1 MSRVRGWEAAM
12 VSWLEEVD
20 RREAAARDR
29 ITELRGQIAEVT
41 GQPAEQEAVVSR
53 LEITRETMTE
63 ILSGYGP
70 ITGADGETEPE
81 GEAVAL
87 EEPAAQ
93 ADRFEAGS
101 PVGVRLVPLWTDQLG
116 VEALPDAY
124 ADIVEVLAD
133 TVHPMR
139 AHQLCS
145 VLGLSTDKSKVEGF
159 RLKLFFTQLICD
171 LSGPAAL
178 VLPHQDVEETAAAR
192 GRELARLPLQA
203 HLDLRA
209 RHEEAELTALDPYA
223 RAALAGGRTRLERGR
238 HRELATSVATVRVT
252 RCVLRSPG
260 QANCYPADTALG
272 LPHERHSLGVRK
284 LAVLEAVRGSY
295 DTAMEAI
302 TRCCGKVVGERQ
314 VEHLVQAEAVDVAAF
329 HAARIP
335 TPQSA
340 DVLLVL
346 SVDGKGIIMR
356 PGHLREATR
365 KAAERAKRTFRTR
378 LAVGEKA
385 GRKRMATLAAVHD
398 ADPAV
403 RRPHDIIATPG
414 GRSTARIP
422 HPGPKAQAKWL
433 TGSVEHDPEHVIAAA
448 FDQAQ
453 ARDPQHR
460 RCWVVLVDVA
470 RHQLDLIQAEAER
483 RGVNIHI
490 VLDLVHVV
498 EKLWAASRCFHA
510 PADPAA
516 EDWIADKAAHVLRGC
531 GRQAADEIRADRL
544 GRRWSAA
551 RARRA
556 GHPQSEPSQQ
566 HLHLAGASRPCA
578 VSDHNGPGM
587 PWAKER

>member
-1 MSRVRGWEAAM
+1 M
-12 VSWLEEVD
+12 VSWLEELD
-20 RREAAARDR
+20 RREAAARVR

-41 GQPAEQEAVVSR
+41 GQLAEQEAVVSR

-70 ITGADGETEPE
+70 VTGQDEEMGPE
-81 GEAVAL
+81 DEAGAS
-87 EEPAAQ
+87 EEPAAR
-93 ADRFEAGS
+93 ADRFEGGS

-145 VLGLSTDKSKVEGF
+145 VLGLSTDKSKVEGY

-178 VLPHQDVEETAAAR
+178 ALPHQDVEETAAAR
-192 GRELARLPLQA
+192 GRELARLLLQA

-223 RAALAGGRTRLERGR
+223 RAALAGGRTRLERG
-238 HRELATSVATVRVT
+238 HHSELATSVATVRVT

-284 LAVLEAVRGSY
+284 LTVLEAVRGSY
-295 DTAMEAI
+295 DTVMEAI

-346 SVDGKGIIMR
+346 SADGKGIIMR
-356 PGHLREATR
+356 PGHLR
-365 KAAERAKRTFRTR
+365 
-378 LAVGEKA
+378 
-385 GRKRMATLAAVHD
+385 
-398 ADPAV
+398 
-403 RRPHDIIATPG
+403 
-414 GRSTARIP
+414 
-422 HPGPKAQAKWL
+422 
-433 TGSVEHDPEHVIAAA
+433 
-448 FDQAQ
+448 
-453 ARDPQHR
+453 
-460 RCWVVLVDVA
+460 
-470 RHQLDLIQAEAER
+470 
-483 RGVNIHI
+483 
-490 VLDLVHVV
+490 
-498 EKLWAASRCFHA
+498 
-510 PADPAA
+510 
-516 EDWIADKAAHVLRGC
+516 
-531 GRQAADEIRADRL
+531 
-544 GRRWSAA
+544 
-551 RARRA
+551 
-556 GHPQSEPSQQ
+556 
-566 HLHLAGASRPCA
+566 
-578 VSDHNGPGM
+578 
-587 PWAKER
+587 